1 MAWAK
6 PNQVSAKRRSSV
18 AATRSIVALDL
29 PVESVKIGEGPWRKN
44 ATLRPGAVRRG
55 RGRSCTRERKRESG
69 AVAVIGGVNLVAG
82 ILGTLQN
89 SLKVAE
95 LMESHRSSGVA
106 WSKLGAT

>member
-29 PVESVKIGEGPWRKN
+29 PTLKIGEGPWRKN